1 MSMKYIIGSLIISF
15 GILLVGIIVMMAINI
30 RAPENGLQYFGIAW
44 ITLAVVVYPFSK
56 KIVRD

>member
-15 GILLVGIIVMMAINI
+15 GILLVGMIVLMAINI

-44 ITLAVVVYPFSK
+44 LVLAILVYPFSK
-56 KIVRD
+56 KIVR